1 MSKWLEGYNQLSEAQ
16 QVNVQRWIHLNKFIA
31 NTLRIDERKWFEEY
45 LGEAMANP
53 LDYSFM
59 EATIP
64 GFDGIEVPGQGE
76 SFSSGTDPAFM
87 GPKVALRAENNM
99 GKLSPDLQDAIAG
112 MLENGEPEVMKL
124 KPADVAQLQKIFR
137 SHKGLAKL
145 KRPDFRKLSIRRD
158 LATSEMVL
166 AVEGDGEVLRANIM
180 EFSAVLS
187 RKLH

>member
-31 NTLRIDERKWFEEY
+31 NTLKIDERKWFEAY

-64 GFDGIEVPGQGE
+64 GFSGIDVPGQGE
-76 SFSSGTDPAFM
+76 SFTVAADPSFS
-87 GPKVALRAENNM
+87 GPKVPLRAANNM
-99 GKLSPDLQDAIAG
+99 GKLSPQLQDTIST
-112 MLENGEPEVMKL
+112 MLETGAPESSKL
-124 KPADVAQLQKIFR
+124 KPADVAQLQKIFG
-137 SHKGLAKL
+137 SQKTLAKL
-145 KRPDFRKLSIRRD
+145 KRPDFRKL
-158 LATSEMVL
+158 VL
-166 AVEGDGEVLRANIM
+166 ARDPATDEMTLTVDGGSEVLRANIM